1 MVRPLKLATDK
12 GSGESK
18 LFVGTISNKQQYDT
32 FFNNFDSTN
41 TYQLK
46 KDNLLDYLKYARL
59 EYVAHKCNEYKALN
73 SEYHAEKVKQVLEMS
88 DLIPLKIS
96 SYEDPKRYYIRTDE
110 IDKVIK
116 ANFNEFIRGIALPKI
131 TDVVITKDDSGVFTF
146 ELVLNDERIC
156 QKDTDTGDL
165 SLEESVVS
173 PSEPLDKPYQRIFF
187 GAPGTGKSYKL
198 NEEAN
203 TYFGKNYA
211 RVTFHPSYMYGNF
224 VGSFKPFVK
233 RLTTLDGEL
242 KRDDDGNTQETIT
255 YQYVAGVLMQQ
266 IVKAYKNADQN
277 YLLVIDEINRAN
289 VASVFGDV
297 FQLLDRDS
305 NGYSEYEITTSKE
318 LQDYLKV
325 ELANVTLDG
334 VLNARLGADFSSLVL
349 PPNLYIWATMNSA
362 DQGVMPMDTA
372 FRRRW
377 DFTYIGVNEA
387 ADSNKDEFLEYEF
400 KVDENNKANWDLFRR
415 KINRKLSTLGIPEDK
430 LLGSYFI
437 GKQILET
444 KDLDTITNVIKN
456 KVLMYLYEDAA
467 KPFRS
472 LLFAED
478 KFNTYSIVCD
488 NFTLNALELFRESI
502 DIDVTP
508 IERDVNNE
516 QQLDVV
522 AKEPSLLNNQ

>member
-1 MVRPLKLATDK
+1 MDK
-12 GSGESK
+12 GKGEGK
-18 LFVGTISNKQQYDT
+18 IFVGSTSKIQQYDT

-41 TYQLK
+41 IYQLK

-59 EYVAHKCNEYKALN
+59 EYVAHKCNEYKEID
-73 SEYHAEKVKQVLEMS
+73 SEYHAEKVEQVSNMN
-88 DLIPLKIS
+88 DLIPLKIVS
-96 SYEDPKRYYIRTDE
+96 FTDNKNRYYIRA
-110 IDKVIK
+110 DKSDK
-116 ANFNEFIRGIALPKI
+116 DTEFNFDQFIRGVALPKI
-131 TDVVITKDDSGVFTF
+131 SDIVIIRDDNNVFTF
-146 ELVLNDERIC
+146 ELVLNDERVC
-156 QKDTDTGDL
+156 QKNTDTGNL
-165 SLEESVVS
+165 SLGEA
-173 PSEPLDKPYQRIFF
+173 LDEPYQRIFF

-224 VGSFKPFVK
+224 IGSFKPFVK

-242 KRDDDGNTQETIT
+242 KRDDDGNIQEVIT
-255 YQYVAGVLMQQ
+255 YQYVAGILLQQ
-266 IVKAYKNADQN
+266 LVKAYKNTDQN

-297 FQLLDRDS
+297 FQLLDRDGS
-305 NGYSEYEITTSKE
+305 GYSEYEITTSKE

-325 ELANVTLDG
+325 ELENVTLDE
-334 VLNARLGADFSSLVL
+334 VLKSRLGEDFSSLVL

-377 DFTYIGVNEA
+377 DFTYIGVDEA
-387 ADSNKDEFLEYEF
+387 ADSNKDEFLDYEF
-400 KVDENNKANWDLFRR
+400 KVDESNKANWDLFRR
-415 KINRKLSTLGIPEDK
+415 QINRKLSALGIPEDK

-437 GKQILET
+437 GKQTLET
-444 KDLDTITNVIKN
+444 KDLETITNVIKN
-456 KVLMYLYEDAA
+456 KILMYLYEDAA

-478 KFNTYSIVCD
+478 KFGTYSKVCD
-488 NFTLNALELFRESI
+488 NFTLNALDLFRESI
-502 DIDVTP
+502 DIDVIP
-508 IERDVNNE
+508 IENE
-516 QQLDVV
+516 LQVDVV
-522 AKEPSLLNNQ
+522 AIEPPLLNNQ